1 MRRARAGWGL
11 WLALGL
17 APGAWAQAL
26 PSLADALEAAWQRAA
41 VSAEAAGQLRR
52 AQAEGAAAS
61 ALWAAPP
68 ALELG
73 SQQDRQAAN
82 SIRREHEIGLNLPLW
97 LPGQRTA
104 RQAQV
109 QAELQVAAAASLAAR
124 LRLAGVL
131 REAASALALQQAEL
145 DSAEAQLGTFEALAR
160 DVERRV
166 AAGELARADALAA
179 QAERLAAANTL
190 AQTRQRLQAAELRW
204 FALTGLKGM
213 VAPEAAPTDAAPADS
228 HTGEPAHPAL
238 RLAALRVQAARE
250 RVQVA
255 EGVRREAPRLIVKA
269 SQELAAGTP
278 HTNGVGLAL
287 RIPFATA
294 DRHAPLLAAALSE
307 LDLAQALEHEQ
318 QLQLEAERA
327 SAQLAQAA
335 ARQQLADERARA
347 QLLRERAGLLQTAFQ
362 AGETGLPELLRA
374 LSAATQAQA
383 AVARA
388 QAALAQAASRL
399 LQAQGVLP

>member
-11 WLALGL
+11 WLALWL
-17 APGAWAQAL
+17 APGAWAQPL

-52 AQAEGAAAS
+52 AQAEQAVAS

-73 SQQDRQAAN
+73 RQQDRQAAN
-82 SIRREHEIGLNLPLW
+82 STRREHEIGLNLPLW
-97 LPGQRTA
+97 LPGQRAA

-109 QAELQVAAAASLAAR
+109 QADLQAASAASLAAR

-145 DSAEAQLGTFEALAR
+145 DSAEAQLRSFEALAR

-179 QAERLAAANTL
+179 QAERLAAVNAL
-190 AQTRQRLQAAELRW
+190 AQTRQRQQAAELRW
-204 FALTGLKGM
+204 FALTGLNS
-213 VAPEAAPTDAAPADS
+213 VAAPEAAPADTHAA
-228 HTGEPAHPAL
+228 EPAHPAL

-250 RVQVA
+250 RLQVA
-255 EGVRREAPRLIVKA
+255 EGARREAPRLIVKA
-269 SQELAAGTP
+269 SQELAASTP

-294 DRHAPLLAAALSE
+294 DRNAPLLAAALSE
-307 LDLAQALEHEQ
+307 LDLAQALEREQ
-318 QLQLEAERA
+318 QLQLEAELA

-347 QLLRERAGLLQTAFQ
+347 QLLRERAGLLETAFQ
-362 AGETGLPELLRA
+362 AGETGLPEVLRA

-388 QAALAQAASRL
+388 QAALVQAASRL